1 MHTQLWLAIF
11 PNTNL
16 KLCDDSKSGVH
27 LTLWPVY
34 REKDTLPKK
43 GRGGSS
49 FNVTKLTPF
58 LEPYT

>member
-1 MHTQLWLAIF
+1 MTLF
-11 PNTNL
+11 VETVVVVER
-16 KLCDDSKSGVH
+16 DSKSGVH

-43 GRGGSS
+43 GGGSS

-58 LEPYT
+58 LEP